1 MEEKGKKRQFRGFKR
16 KHFIIGL
23 LTVCA
28 IAVIAEAVLLIH
40 TFSKKKSPE
49 KGSEKVPKNTAQA
62 TVTGEAAPSGKRVWK
77 AVEVTE
83 SLEGVVNE
91 EATFLYD
98 ETGRV
103 VGVESDYGDRHTKG
117 VITYEKSGVKV
128 VFYTGEEQQW
138 TYFVRNIEKEVSAE
152 IQHVIKQPDFD
163 LEYDENGF
171 WKRITYRSTVG
182 NVTTLSGFDF
192 TFDDLGRMT
201 GCREW
206 RRAEGYQDEEVVRC
220 TETFEYDDQ
229 GRVIRYLVD
238 PALYRSDVQ
247 GGEYLLTYDGNRKTQ
262 TKYIDGVKK
271 EETEWEYLEKGTWKT
286 IRSYSS
292 GETTERKEWSVNMP
306 ESYTE
311 VESAVTM
318 SSGLYLVESGSIDVF
333 ETDSDGNVIRVTS
346 YPEGAN
352 PITMYTATY
361 NEKGRITELKEKGF
375 DVTRF
380 DYDEHGN
387 VIKVTWLDGD
397 EVVKTTEVKYKEII
411 IPNS

>member
-28 IAVIAEAVLLIH
+28 IAVIAEAVLLVH
-40 TFSKKKSPE
+40 TFSKKKST
-49 KGSEKVPKNTAQA
+49 KKAPKNT
-62 TVTGEAAPSGKRVWK
+62 GEPTLTAKAEPVGKVLWK
-77 AVEVTE
+77 AVEVTDY
-83 SLEGVVNE
+83 LEGVVNDE
-91 EATFLYD
+91 TTFLYD

-103 VGVESDYGDRHTKG
+103 VGVESDHGNTHTKG

-138 TYFVRNIEKEVSAE
+138 TYFVRGIEKEVSAE
-152 IQHVIKQPDFD
+152 IQHTIRQHDFD
-163 LEYDENGF
+163 LEYDEKGF

-182 NVTTLSGFDF
+182 NVTTLYGLDF

-206 RRAEGYQDEEVVRC
+206 RRDEGYQDKEIVWC

-229 GRVIRYLVD
+229 GRVIRYLVE

-292 GETTERKEWSVNMP
+292 GETAERKEWSVNMP
-306 ESYTE
+306 ESYTK

-333 ETDSDGNVIRVTS
+333 ETDSDGNVIRVIS

-361 NEKGRITELKEKGF
+361 DEKGRITELKEKGF

-387 VIKVTWLDGD
+387 VIKVSWLDGD